1 MRVNRPI
8 RAGKARDSPFSSVSQ
23 PLTCI
28 VSDSKETRR
37 LSVDRLSSGGL
48 VSWWKKALSQ
58 TEGRRKAS
66 IVLILK
72 EGCQPH
78 DFIEP
83 VTLRGGKRGEE
94 ISLTG
99 RIPAGNF
106 SFYQRTLARNLSPI
120 SSRNGLPILVFSKT
134 RF

>member
-1 MRVNRPI
+1 M
-8 RAGKARDSPFSSVSQ
+8 
-23 PLTCI
+23 
-28 VSDSKETRR
+28 
-37 LSVDRLSSGGL
+37 SVDRLSSGGL

-83 VTLRGGKRGEE
+83 VTLGREE

-106 SFYQRTLARNLSPI
+106 SFYQRKLAKNLSPF
-120 SSRNGLPILVFSKT
+120 LATVY
-134 RF
+134 RFLFFLRDFNFTQQI

>member
-1 MRVNRPI
+1 M
-8 RAGKARDSPFSSVSQ
+8 
-23 PLTCI
+23 
-28 VSDSKETRR
+28 
-37 LSVDRLSSGGL
+37 SVDRLSSGGL

-94 ISLTG
+94 ISLTEEFLPG
-99 RIPAGNF
+99 ISLFINENSQETCPLF
-106 SFYQRTLARNLSPI
+106 LLATV
-120 SSRNGLPILVFSKT
+120 LVFST

>member
-1 MRVNRPI
+1 M
-8 RAGKARDSPFSSVSQ
+8 
-23 PLTCI
+23 
-28 VSDSKETRR
+28 
-37 LSVDRLSSGGL
+37 SVDRLSSGGL

-83 VTLRGGKRGEE
+83 VTLGGGK
-94 ISLTG
+94 G
-99 RIPAGNF
+99 RNF
-106 SFYQRTLARNLSPI
+106 IDRKNSCREFLFLSTKTRKKLVSF
-120 SSRNGLPILVFSKT
+120 SRNRLPILIFSA

>member
-1 MRVNRPI
+1 M
-8 RAGKARDSPFSSVSQ
+8 
-23 PLTCI
+23 
-28 VSDSKETRR
+28 
-37 LSVDRLSSGGL
+37 SVDRLSSGGL

-106 SFYQRTLARNLSPI
+106 SFYQRKLARNLSPI
-120 SSRNGLPILVFSKT
+120 PSRNGLPILVFSKT

>member
-1 MRVNRPI
+1 M
-8 RAGKARDSPFSSVSQ
+8 
-23 PLTCI
+23 
-28 VSDSKETRR
+28 
-37 LSVDRLSSGGL
+37 SVDRLSSGGL

-83 VTLRGGKRGEE
+83 VTLRGGKRGGE
-94 ISLTG
+94 G
-99 RIPAGNF
+99 KKF
-106 SFYQRTLARNLSPI
+106 H
-120 SSRNGLPILVFSKT
+120 
-134 RF
+134 